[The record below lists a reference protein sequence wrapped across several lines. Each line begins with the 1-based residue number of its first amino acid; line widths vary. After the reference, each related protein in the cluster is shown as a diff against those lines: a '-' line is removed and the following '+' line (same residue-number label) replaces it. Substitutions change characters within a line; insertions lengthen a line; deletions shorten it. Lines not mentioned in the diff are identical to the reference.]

1 MYDGQLAR
9 PAPAESE
16 LALGIDRGKGL
27 GALDRRRRPA
37 IGVQLR
43 AARPPSNGPRGPSAI
58 VSHKPV
64 GVPHLDV
71 RRAVIV
77 GKRAG

>member
-27 GALDRRRRPA
+27 GAHDRRRRPA
-37 IGVQLR
+37 IGVKLR
-43 AARPPSNGPRGPSAI
+43 AGTPS
-58 VSHKPV
+58 V
-64 GVPHLDV
+64 
-71 RRAVIV
+71 
-77 GKRAG
+77 